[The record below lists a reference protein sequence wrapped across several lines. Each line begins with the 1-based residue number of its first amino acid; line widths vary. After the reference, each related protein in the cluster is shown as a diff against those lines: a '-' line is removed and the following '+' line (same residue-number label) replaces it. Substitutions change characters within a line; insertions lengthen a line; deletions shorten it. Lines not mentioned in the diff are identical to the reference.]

1 MGPLSSGATRWFGV
15 SLAFCCHKSVYAL
28 QQPLATPAFEGLF
41 IGVRGRGILRS
52 SRTRGPKSHK
62 RATMPPMFARSY
74 PKGRTQRGQH
84 HYLARG
90 KAAMNKKQF
99 IERMVEHTDSPKGEA
114 RKHLQ
119 AFTTSITEALKA
131 GEEVQLP
138 GFGKFY
144 VREQRAREGK
154 NPQTGERMQ
163 IEARKVPAFKA
174 GKTLKESV

>member
-1 MGPLSSGATRWFGV
+1 
-15 SLAFCCHKSVYAL
+15 
-28 QQPLATPAFEGLF
+28 
-41 IGVRGRGILRS
+41 
-52 SRTRGPKSHK
+52 
-62 RATMPPMFARSY
+62 
-74 PKGRTQRGQH
+74 
-84 HYLARG
+84 
-90 KAAMNKKQF
+90 MNKKQF
-99 IERMVEHTDSPKGEA
+99 IERMVEHTDSPKDEA

-119 AFTTSITEALKA
+119 AFTTSITDALKA

-144 VREQRAREGK
+144 VREQKAREGK